1 MCCKI
6 LIDKA
11 RATSSR
17 QQGGNKNMYIMK
29 VELNN
34 REFRLWKYSI
44 SHSMLLIRSNKSNII
59 PTNIDLYFSGVKI
72 IKFHQYFKI
81 NSVTSFI
88 KNVDE
93 DILAECLS
101 YNISFE
107 EKEIFVFRGNNQKCY
122 IVASCFNMEE
132 NNKDIFS
139 VNF

>member
-1 MCCKI
+1 
-6 LIDKA
+6 
-11 RATSSR
+11 
-17 QQGGNKNMYIMK
+17 MK

-59 PTNIDLYFSGVKI
+59 PTNIDLYF
-72 IKFHQYFKI
+72 
-81 NSVTSFI
+81 
-88 KNVDE
+88 
-93 DILAECLS
+93 LAECLS

>member
-1 MCCKI
+1 
-6 LIDKA
+6 
-11 RATSSR
+11 
-17 QQGGNKNMYIMK
+17 MYIMK

-59 PTNIDLYFSGVKI
+59 PTNIDIYFSGVKI

-88 KNVDE
+88 KNVYE

-132 NNKDIFS
+132 NNKDIS
-139 VNF
+139 IVNF